1 MSSPEIP
8 VGGGSVRDVGPLGR
22 LTVTVVLV
30 ISALLF
36 GYIAVN
42 AIFNPNAAHNAGW
55 LRLNAHSQNEFIAN
69 YGGMH
74 VAFSAISIAGLF
86 RDSLKPVALWMLGL
100 VCGGLLAGR
109 LWSLV
114 VDGNPGGFAIALI
127 ILEAVAAGFAF
138 GLLWAMKRASSSRAS
153 GARSEV
159 GAH

>member
-1 MSSPEIP
+1 
-8 VGGGSVRDVGPLGR
+8 
-22 LTVTVVLV
+22 
-30 ISALLF
+30 
-36 GYIAVN
+36 
-42 AIFNPNAAHNAGW
+42 
-55 LRLNAHSQNEFIAN
+55 
-69 YGGMH
+69 
-74 VAFSAISIAGLF
+74 
-86 RDSLKPVALWMLGL
+86 MLGL